1 MTNHEIYFT
10 DADLFWEAFLRFYK
24 SGNALLVL
32 EIYKRGIE
40 YNIAKQS
47 GDRERIRQ
55 AYTNLPED
63 LRDFKHNFLSRGK
76 PHWSWFPWE
85 D

>member
-1 MTNHEIYFT
+1 MNNREVYFT
-10 DADLFWEAFLRFYK
+10 SADLFWEAFLRFCK

-32 EIYKRGIE
+32 EIYQRGIE
-40 YNIAKQS
+40 YNLAQQSKDSNRLAK
-47 GDRERIRQ
+47 

-76 PHWSWFPWE
+76 AHWSWLPWE
-85 D
+85 N